1 MLVLTRKTGERI
13 VIGGDIQVTV
23 LRVQGNRVKLGVM
36 GPSAVPIQRGE
47 LHARSLNLDT
57 AKQEELEGVSQ

>member
-23 LRVQGNRVKLGVM
+23 LRVQGNRVKLGVTS
-36 GPSAVPIQRGE
+36 PSVVPIRRGE
-47 LHARSLNLDT
+47 LHTRSSDLET
-57 AKQEELEGVSQ
+57 AKQEEPQGACK